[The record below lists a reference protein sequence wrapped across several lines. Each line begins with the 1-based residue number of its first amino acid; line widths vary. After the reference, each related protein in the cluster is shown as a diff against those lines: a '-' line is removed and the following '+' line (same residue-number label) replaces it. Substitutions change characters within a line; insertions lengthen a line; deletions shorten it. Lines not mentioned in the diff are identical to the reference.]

1 MTRNEPVLAPVYPFM
16 RSEELGRLLQE
27 AGYDIETVASEFR
40 PTYRMLSEPGFMIR
54 LLGALDERPD
64 EYHSISVWRFIP
76 VSPAVLAEVMH
87 RSKSQNMFALL
98 LAHRSGQLL
107 VTHNILIGGGVTA
120 HHLKHQLQFWRSD
133 LARVL
138 RVVRES
144 QGDYDGRRLN

>member
-1 MTRNEPVLAPVYPFM
+1 
-16 RSEELGRLLQE
+16 
-27 AGYDIETVASEFR
+27 
-40 PTYRMLSEPGFMIR
+40 MIR

-64 EYHSISVWRFIP
+64 EYHSISVWRFIA
-76 VSPAVLAEVMH
+76 VSPTVLAEVLH
-87 RSKSQNMFALL
+87 RSKSHNMFALL

-133 LARVL
+133 LAGVL

-144 QGDYDGRRLN
+144 QAEFDGRRLN